1 MVADLFRF
9 RLFPHVCPHGGQNF
23 CGKWKVW
30 RKTSATHSSAS
41 RPRST
46 PGWLLHLEIQFCLD
60 LKRLNKNCFRR
71 FLQILDCFEKM
82 DFDYQMFTCSSEE
95 QAPMAPT
102 RASRSTPPLE
112 HQPYCRFEYFCK
124 NINNIPNQLNRPNFG
139 LFSAKVN
146 PFFNYYCLSFARYIE
161 PIYFAQINF
170 FPRILVF
177 WIIWGGRK

>member
-1 MVADLFRF
+1 MFYQRLCTITSNTVQCSGLTVGLWESSSTRGAGFGQTREGPWKQTIVMVADIFRF
-9 RLFPHVCPHGGQNF
+9 RLFHHVCPHGGQNF
-23 CGKWKVW
+23 CGNWKVW

-124 NINNIPNQLNRPNFG
+124 TSTISPTN
-139 LFSAKVN
+139 
-146 PFFNYYCLSFARYIE
+146 
-161 PIYFAQINF
+161 
-170 FPRILVF
+170 
-177 WIIWGGRK
+177 